1 MRSVFLAPIVC
12 ALLLLG
18 LGSAYAVPQ
27 VATAPE
33 AIVTLPGY
41 KVERLY
47 SVPGAHQGSWV
58 NMTFDPKGRLIVSD
72 QNGSLYRVTL
82 KDGAAPLVEPIPVG
96 IGEAQGLLFVGDALY
111 VVVNHAGRYQSGL
124 YRLRDTN
131 GDDRFD
137 ELKMLR
143 RFEGNGEHGPHAVVL
158 GPDKKSLYIVAG
170 NFTKIPNPEVSA
182 PTPVW
187 GEDQLL
193 PRMPDGGGH
202 DPHVMAP
209 AGWVAKTDLEG
220 SKFELVAMG
229 MRNAFDL
236 AFNQEGELF
245 SYDSDMEWDI
255 GLPWYRP
262 TRICHIV
269 SGADFGWR
277 NGSGKFPTY
286 YLDSVPSAVDVGPGS
301 PVGLTFGYGAKFP
314 AKYQQALFALDWSYG
329 IIYAVHLEHNGASYK
344 GTLEKFVT
352 GQPLPVTDAV
362 IGPDG
367 ALYFT
372 TGGRKTQS
380 GLYRVS
386 YVGTESTEPAPTS
399 LPAPTDVAAQAR
411 ELRQQIEALQV
422 APKPESLDLIWSN
435 LGHTDRAIRYAARVA
450 LEHLPPASYL
460 DRVAGE
466 TNPTAKI
473 AAVLAIARTAPKA
486 PTNELLGMLGTIA
499 DAELSEEQQLEALRT
514 IGVIFIR
521 HGKPSGD
528 AAKHVTE
535 KLNAAYPSKS
545 WFLNREL
552 SQLLAYLQA
561 PEFVPKTLHLLA
573 DATTQDEQIHYA
585 TTLRVVKTGWT
596 IDQRKQYFAWF
607 HKAAGFRGGNSFAGF
622 FRTMRNDAL
631 TEIPPQDAQALGDL
645 LREPVPTKTIATVGP
660 PRNLVKEYKLDE
672 LVGIV
677 DGQLKGRDFDRG
689 RRVFGLAQCA
699 NCHRFN
705 QEGGIGGPDLTILSG
720 RFSQKDLLESIV
732 DPNKTISDQYAAMQF
747 ELNDGRVV
755 TGRIVNQN
763 NDTISVVTNLLAPND
778 MTSMRTGQIESIAPA
793 KTSLMPSGLLNTF
806 DDEEIRDL
814 MAYLLSRGDRT
825 NEMFKK

>member
-1 MRSVFLAPIVC
+1 MRSVVIVLSFC
-12 ALLLLG
+12 LSLIAGLDSLLG
-18 LGSAYAVPQ
+18 APQ

-47 SVPGAHQGSWV
+47 SVPAAHQGSWV

-72 QNGSLYRVTL
+72 QNGSLFRVTL
-82 KDGAAPLVEPIPVG
+82 NAGAAPTVEPIPVA
-96 IGEAQGLLFVGDALY
+96 IGEAQGLLYVGDALY
-111 VVVNHAGRYQSGL
+111 VVVNRAARYNSGL

-137 ELKMLR
+137 EMKLLR
-143 RFEGNGEHGPHAVVL
+143 QFDGNGEHGPHAVVL

-170 NFTKIPNPEVSA
+170 NFTKIPNPEVFA

-187 GEDQLL
+187 DEDQLL

-202 DPHVMAP
+202 DPHIKAP

-236 AFNQEGELF
+236 AFNHEGELF

-262 TRICHIV
+262 TRICHV
-269 SGADFGWR
+269 VGGADFGWR

-286 YLDSVPSAVDVGPGS
+286 YLDSVPPAVDVGPGS

-314 AKYQQALFALDWSYG
+314 AKYQKALFALDWSYG
-329 IIYAVHLEHNGASYK
+329 IIYAVHLEPSGAGYK

-372 TGGRKTQS
+372 TGGRRTQS

-386 YVGTESTEPAPTS
+386 YVGTESTEP
-399 LPAPTDVAAQAR
+399 VASEATAEFAKDR
-411 ELRQQIEALQV
+411 ELRQQLEALQV
-422 APKPESLDLIWSN
+422 APKPESLDLIWSH
-435 LGHTDRAIRYAARVA
+435 LGHNDRAIRYAARVA
-450 LEHLPPASYL
+450 LEHLPPTSYL
-460 DRVAGE
+460 SRIAGE
-466 TNPTAKI
+466 TNPSAKI
-473 AAVLAIARTAPKA
+473 AAVLAVARTAPKA
-486 PTNELLGMLGTIA
+486 PTDELLGMLGSLG
-499 DAELSEEQQLEALRT
+499 DAQLTEEQQLEALRT
-514 IGVIFIR
+514 IGIIFIR
-521 HGKPSGD
+521 HGKPTGE

-535 KLNAAYPSKS
+535 KLNSAYPSKS

-561 PEFVPKTLHLLA
+561 PEVIPKTLHLLA
-573 DATTQDEQIHYA
+573 DSTTQDEQIHYA
-585 TTLRVVKTGWT
+585 ATLRVVKQGWT
-596 IDQRKQYFAWF
+596 LDQRKQYFAWF
-607 HKAAGFRGGNSFAGF
+607 HKAASFRGGHSFTGF
-622 FRTMRNDAL
+622 FRTMFTDAS
-631 TEIPPQDAQALGDL
+631 TEISPQDRQALGAL
-645 LREPVPTKTIATVGP
+645 LSQPVPTQTIATVGP
-660 PRNLVKEYKLDE
+660 PRKLVKEYKLDE

-677 DGQLKGRDFDRG
+677 DGKLKERDFDRG
-689 RRVFGLAQCA
+689 RRIFGLAQCA

-705 QEGGIGGPDLTILSG
+705 QEGGIGGPDLTALSG
-720 RFSQKDLLESIV
+720 RFSPRDLLESIA

-747 ELNDGRVV
+747 ELNDGRSIV
-755 TGRIVNQN
+755 GRIVNQN
-763 NDTISVVTNLLAPND
+763 NDTMSVVSNLLAPNE
-778 MTSMRTGQIESIAPA
+778 MTTIRASQIESIAPA
-793 KTSLMPSGLLNTF
+793 KNSLMPSGLLNTF
-806 DDEEIRDL
+806 DDDEIQDL